1 MEFSGNVHFQQN
13 NRRILVLE
21 DDLGVLS
28 SIECM
33 LTEHGYNVFPFTSSS
48 EVMHAVSE
56 KQPDLILL
64 DIALSGIDGY
74 QVCEMLKQS
83 QAHRDIPII
92 FMSGM
97 NSIEDKVRGF
107 EAGGVDY
114 ITKPFHSVEVLARI
128 KTHLNLSSLRNRVKY
143 QNLVESNFRK
153 VSESQH
159 ATIFAL
165 AKLAEQRDDDTG
177 AHLQRVRYYC
187 AQLAQQLA
195 LDSPYAGKISK
206 EFIDC
211 IQHAS
216 PLHDIGKVAI
226 PDRVLLKQGKLTP
239 EEFEI
244 MKTHAVIGAENL
256 QSVFDEYS
264 DNPFIGMGIEIALY
278 HHERW
283 DGTGYPDGLIGRNIP
298 LSARIM
304 AVADCYDALRSNRC
318 YRKGFD
324 HETVKRMLLEED
336 GTHFD
341 PEVIRA
347 FLSIEEKFRVISIRE
362 DQLSVT

>member
-1 MEFSGNVHFQQN
+1 MAFSGNVHSQPSN
-13 NRRILVLE
+13 PRILVLE
-21 DDLGVLS
+21 DDLSVLS

-33 LTEHGYNVFPFTSSS
+33 LTDYGYHVLPFISSL
-48 EVMHAVSE
+48 EALRAVSE
-56 KQPDLILL
+56 TQPDLILL
-64 DIALSGIDGY
+64 DIDLSGIDGY
-74 QVCEMLKQS
+74 QVCELLKQS
-83 QAHRDIPII
+83 QAYRDIPII

-97 NSIEDKVRGF
+97 NSIDDKIRGF

-114 ITKPFHSVEVLARI
+114 ITKPFHPVEVHARI
-128 KTHLNLSSLRNRVKY
+128 KTHLNLSSLRTRVEY
-143 QNLVESNFRK
+143 QNLVESKIRK

-165 AKLAEQRDDDTG
+165 ARLAEQRDDDTG
-177 AHLQRVRYYC
+177 AHLQQVRYYC

-244 MKTHAVIGAENL
+244 MKTHTVIGAENL
-256 QSVFDEYS
+256 QSVFDEYA

-283 DGTGYPDGLIGRNIP
+283 DGTGYPDGLLGRNIP

-304 AVADCYDALRSNRC
+304 ALADCYDALRSNRC

-324 HETVKRMLLEED
+324 HETVKMMLLEGD

-341 PEVIRA
+341 PEIIKA
-347 FLSIEEKFRVISIRE
+347 FLSIEGKFRDIRY
-362 DQLSVT
+362 T